1 MAEVKYFQH
10 YCFRW
15 ADLNSIK
22 RRQKTTWR
30 FTIAIICQVP
40 ATIKNKLKLNVAGSP
55 FFWRPRI
62 NARNRTVQKV
72 LAWPLSFCSTMPE
85 TRDSIQDIWGP
96 RTPYTGDWPVRVD
109 ERTSEV
115 PDHWVQSACVLCS
128 NGCGCDIGV
137 KNGRIVGVRGRA
149 VDRVNH
155 GRLGPKGLHGWE
167 ANHSPDRLTT
177 PLIRR
182 NGQLEPA
189 TWDEAM
195 SLIVS
200 KSKELIEQ
208 HTASSIGFYTS
219 GQLFIEEYYT
229 LGVLGKAGLGTPHMD
244 GNTRLCTA
252 TAGAALKISFGT
264 DGQAGSYSDLDTT
277 DAVLLVGHNMASQQ
291 TVLWTRILDRLEA
304 PNPPK
309 LVVIDPRRTYTA
321 EKATVHL
328 APRVGTNIPVL
339 NGLLHLLIENGHVNH
354 DFVAAHT
361 VGFDEL
367 VKIVGK
373 WTPER
378 VEALTGVPAEKLRAA
393 AEILGTCQT
402 LVSTALQGVYQS
414 MQATAAAVQV
424 NNINLLRGLIGSPGN
439 AILQMNG
446 QPTSQNTRECGADG
460 DLPGFRNW
468 DNPDHIKELAK
479 LWNVEMDKIPHWA
492 PPTHAMQIWRY
503 CEQGSIQLLWIQAT
517 NPAVSMPELH
527 RIRTIL
533 QKKDLL
539 VIVQDAFLTETA
551 KLADVVLPT
560 ALWGE
565 RTGTFTNTDRTC
577 HISHKA
583 IDPPGEARSDFDI
596 LLDYARRM
604 DFRDKDDAP
613 LIKWSTPEEAFEA
626 WKACSKGRPCD
637 YSGMSYAKLSA
648 GSGIQW
654 PCNEQHPDGASHL
667 YPDHQF
673 NTHAD
678 YCETYGYDLVTGAEK
693 TPEEYKANDPNG
705 RAVLLGADY
714 EPPHE
719 EPDEAYP
726 LWFTTGRV
734 VYQFH
739 TRTKTGRARAL
750 QQAAPEGFV
759 QLSEEDAATYGIAEG
774 DLVEVS
780 SRRGRATEPARIGGI
795 EPGLVFMPFH
805 YGYWDQAEND
815 RKRAANE
822 LTITEWDAVSKQPHF
837 KYAAVRIRKVLA

>member
-1 MAEVKYFQH
+1 
-10 YCFRW
+10 
-15 ADLNSIK
+15 
-22 RRQKTTWR
+22 
-30 FTIAIICQVP
+30 
-40 ATIKNKLKLNVAGSP
+40 
-55 FFWRPRI
+55 
-62 NARNRTVQKV
+62 
-72 LAWPLSFCSTMPE
+72 MPE
-85 TRDSIQDIWGP
+85 TRDSIHDIWGP
-96 RTPYTGDWPVRVD
+96 RTPHQGRWPVRID
-109 ERTSEV
+109 ERTTAE

-167 ANHSPDRLTT
+167 ANNSPDRLTT

-189 TWDEAM
+189 TWEEAM
-195 SLIVS
+195 SLIVD
-200 KSKELIEQ
+200 KSKELIA
-208 HTASSIGFYTS
+208 HDTSGAIGFYTS
-219 GQLFIEEYYT
+219 GQLFIEDYYT

-264 DGQAGSYSDLDTT
+264 DGQAGSYADLDTT
-277 DAVLLVGHNMASQQ
+277 EAVLLVGHNMASQQ
-291 TVLWTRILDRLEA
+291 TVLWARILDRLA
-304 PNPPK
+304 SPNPPK
-309 LVVIDPRRTYTA
+309 LVVIDPRRTFTA
-321 EKATVHL
+321 EQATVHL
-328 APRVGTNIPVL
+328 APRAGTNVAVL
-339 NGLLHLLIENGHVNH
+339 NGLLRLLIENGHVNY
-354 DFVAAHT
+354 DFIENHT
-361 VGFDEL
+361 VGFEEL
-367 VKIVGK
+367 VKTVGK

-378 VEALTGVPAEKLRAA
+378 VEALTGVPADQLRAA
-393 AEILGTCQT
+393 ADILGTCQT

-424 NNINLLRGLIGSPGN
+424 NNINLLRGLLGSPGN

-468 DNPDHIKELAK
+468 NNPDHIKELAE
-479 LWNVEMDKIPHWA
+479 LWNVDVDKIPHWA
-492 PPTHAMQIWRY
+492 PPTHTMQIWRY
-503 CEQGSIQLLWIQAT
+503 CETGTIKLLWIQAT
-517 NPAVSMPELH
+517 NPAVSMPELG
-527 RIRTIL
+527 RIRKIL
-533 QKKDLL
+533 EKKDLL
-539 VIVQDAFLTETA
+539 VIVQDAFMTETA
-551 KLADVVLPT
+551 KRADVVLPA

-565 RTGTFTNTDRTC
+565 KTGTFTNTDRTV

-583 IDPPGEARSDFDI
+583 VDPPGQARPDFEI
-596 LLDYARRM
+596 FLDYARRM
-604 DFRDKDDAP
+604 DFRDKDGAP
-613 LIKWSTPEEAFEA
+613 LIKWNTPEEAFEA

-654 PCNEQHPDGASHL
+654 PCNEQYPDGAPHL
-667 YPDHQF
+667 YPDHRF

-693 TPEEYKANDPNG
+693 TPEEYKAHAPNG
-705 RAVLLGADY
+705 RAVLLAADY

-719 EPDEAYP
+719 EPDETYP

-734 VYQFH
+734 VHHFH

-750 QQAAPEGFV
+750 QAAAPEGFV
-759 QLSEEDAATYGIAEG
+759 QLSAEDATRYGIASG
-774 DLVEVS
+774 DLVEVT

-805 YGYWDQAEND
+805 YGYWDQEEGG
-815 RKRAANE
+815 RPRAANE
-822 LTITEWDAVSKQPHF
+822 LTLTEWDPVSKQPHF
-837 KYAAVRIRKVLA
+837 KYAAVRIRKVTA

>member
-1 MAEVKYFQH
+1 
-10 YCFRW
+10 
-15 ADLNSIK
+15 
-22 RRQKTTWR
+22 
-30 FTIAIICQVP
+30 
-40 ATIKNKLKLNVAGSP
+40 
-55 FFWRPRI
+55 
-62 NARNRTVQKV
+62 
-72 LAWPLSFCSTMPE
+72 MPE
-85 TRDSIQDIWGP
+85 TRDSIQDIWGA
-96 RTPYTGDWPVRVD
+96 RTPYNGEWPTRID
-109 ERTSEV
+109 ERTTEE

-200 KSKELIEQ
+200 KSKELIEKD
-208 HTASSIGFYTS
+208 TSGAIGFYTS

-264 DGQAGSYSDLDTT
+264 DGQAGSYADLDTT

-291 TVLWTRILDRLEA
+291 TVLWTRILDRLEG

-309 LVVIDPRRTYTA
+309 IVVIDPRLTYTA

-339 NGLLHLLIENGHVNH
+339 NGLLNLLIENGHVNQE
-354 DFVAAHT
+354 FVQNHT

-367 VKIVGK
+367 KKTVSK

-393 AEILGTCQT
+393 AEILGTCQS

-414 MQATAAAVQV
+414 MQATASAVQI

-468 DNPDHIKELAK
+468 DNPDHIKELAD
-479 LWNVEMDKIPHWA
+479 LWNVDVDKIPHWA

-503 CEQGSIQLLWIQAT
+503 CETGSIKLLWIQAT
-517 NPAVSMPELH
+517 NPAVSMPELD
-527 RIRTIL
+527 RIRKIL

-539 VIVQDAFLTETA
+539 VIVQDAFLTETG
-551 KLADVVLPT
+551 KLADIVLPT

-583 IDPPGEARSDFDI
+583 IDPPDEARSDFDI
-596 LLDYARRM
+596 FLDYARRM
-604 DFRDKDDAP
+604 DFRDKDGAP
-613 LIKWSTPEEAFEA
+613 LIKWNTPEEAFEA

-654 PCNEQHPDGASHL
+654 PCNEQHPDGAAHL
-667 YPDHQF
+667 YPDFIF

-678 YCETYGYDLVTGAEK
+678 YCETYGYDLVTGAEMS
-693 TPEEYKANDPNG
+693 PEAYKANDPNG
-705 RAVLLGADY
+705 RARLLGADY
-714 EPPHE
+714 EHPHE
-719 EPDEAYP
+719 EPDDTYP
-726 LWFTTGRV
+726 LWFTTGRI
-734 VYQFH
+734 VYHFH
-739 TRTKTGRARAL
+739 TRTKTGRAKAL
-750 QQAAPEGFV
+750 QDAAPDGFV
-759 QLSEEDAATYGIAEG
+759 QISEEDAAKYGIAEG
-774 DLVEVS
+774 DLVEVT

-805 YGYWDQAEND
+805 YGYWDEAEGS

-822 LTITEWDAVSKQPHF
+822 LTLTEWDAVSKQPHF
-837 KYAAVRIRKVLA
+837 KYAAVRLRKVLA

>member
-1 MAEVKYFQH
+1 
-10 YCFRW
+10 
-15 ADLNSIK
+15 
-22 RRQKTTWR
+22 
-30 FTIAIICQVP
+30 
-40 ATIKNKLKLNVAGSP
+40 
-55 FFWRPRI
+55 
-62 NARNRTVQKV
+62 
-72 LAWPLSFCSTMPE
+72 MPE
-85 TRDSIQDIWGP
+85 TRDSIQDIWGA
-96 RTPYTGDWPVRVD
+96 RTPYNGEWPVRID
-109 ERTSEV
+109 ERTTEE

-137 KNGRIVGVRGRA
+137 KDGRIVGVRGRA

-195 SLIVS
+195 SLIVD
-200 KSKELIEQ
+200 KSKELVEK
-208 HTASSIGFYTS
+208 HTSSAIGFYTS
-219 GQLFIEEYYT
+219 GQLFLEEYYT

-264 DGQAGSYSDLDTT
+264 DGQAGSYADLDTT
-277 DAVLLVGHNMASQQ
+277 EAVLLVGHNMASQQ
-291 TVLWTRILDRLEA
+291 TVLWTRILDRLEG

-309 LVVIDPRRTYTA
+309 VVVIDPRLTYTA

-339 NGLLHLLIENGHVNH
+339 NGLLNLLIENGYVNH
-354 DFVAAHT
+354 EFLGKHT
-361 VGFDEL
+361 VGFEEL
-367 VKIVGK
+367 KKTVSK
-373 WTPER
+373 WTPKR
-378 VEALTGVPAEKLRAA
+378 VEQLSGVPAEKLRAA
-393 AEILGTCQT
+393 AEILGTCRT

-424 NNINLLRGLIGSPGN
+424 NNINLLRGLLGSPGN

-460 DLPGFRNW
+460 DLPAFRNW
-468 DNPDHIKELAK
+468 DNPEHIKDLAR

-503 CEQGSIQLLWIQAT
+503 CEMGSIKLLWIQAT
-517 NPAVSMPELH
+517 NPALSMPELD
-527 RIRTIL
+527 RIRKIL

-539 VIVQDAFLTETA
+539 VIVQDAFMTETA
-551 KLADVVLPT
+551 KLADVVLPS
-560 ALWGE
+560 AIWGE
-565 RTGTFTNTDRTC
+565 KTGTFTNTDRTC
-577 HISHKA
+577 HISHQA
-583 IDPPGEARSDFDI
+583 INAPGEARSDFDI
-596 LLDYARRM
+596 FLDYSRRM
-604 DFRDKDDAP
+604 DFRDKDGAP
-613 LIKWSTPEEAFEA
+613 LIKWTTPEECFEA

-637 YSGMSYAKLSA
+637 YSGMSYARLSA

-654 PCNEQHPDGASHL
+654 PCNEEHPHGAAHL
-667 YPDHQF
+667 YPDFAF
-673 NTHAD
+673 NTHFD

-693 TPEEYKANDPNG
+693 SPEEYKANDPNG

-719 EPDEAYP
+719 VPDEVYP
-726 LWFTTGRV
+726 LWFSTGRI
-734 VYQFH
+734 VYHFH
-739 TRTKTGRARAL
+739 TRTKTARARAL
-750 QQAAPEGFV
+750 QAAAPEGFV
-759 QLSEEDAATYGIAEG
+759 QLSEEDAAKYGIAEG
-774 DLVEVS
+774 DLVEVT

-805 YGYWDQAEND
+805 YGYWDEPKD
-815 RKRAANE
+815 GRKRAANE
-822 LTITEWDAVSKQPHF
+822 LTLTEWDAVSKQPHF
-837 KYAAVRIRKVLA
+837 KYAAVRIRKALA

>member
-1 MAEVKYFQH
+1 
-10 YCFRW
+10 
-15 ADLNSIK
+15 
-22 RRQKTTWR
+22 
-30 FTIAIICQVP
+30 
-40 ATIKNKLKLNVAGSP
+40 
-55 FFWRPRI
+55 
-62 NARNRTVQKV
+62 
-72 LAWPLSFCSTMPE
+72 MPE
-85 TRDSIQDIWGP
+85 TRDSIHDIWGP
-96 RTPYTGDWPVRVD
+96 RTPHQGQWPTRVD
-109 ERTSEV
+109 ERTTEE

-167 ANHSPDRLTT
+167 ANNSPDRLTT

-200 KSKELIEQ
+200 KSKELIKE
-208 HTASSIGFYTS
+208 HTASAIGFYTS
-219 GQLFIEEYYT
+219 GQLFIEDYYT

-252 TAGAALKISFGT
+252 TAGAALKITFGT
-264 DGQAGSYSDLDTT
+264 DGQAGSYADLDTT
-277 DAVLLVGHNMASQQ
+277 EAVLLVGHNMASQQ
-291 TVLWTRILDRLEA
+291 TVLWARVLDRLA
-304 PNPPK
+304 SPNPPQ
-309 LVVIDPRRTYTA
+309 LVVIDPRRTFTA
-321 EKATVHL
+321 EQATVHL
-328 APRVGTNIPVL
+328 APRAGTNVAVL
-339 NGLLHLLIENGHVNH
+339 NGLLHLLIENGHVNY
-354 DFVAAHT
+354 DFIENHT
-361 VGFDEL
+361 VGFEKL
-367 VKIVGK
+367 VKTVGK

-378 VEALTGVPAEKLRAA
+378 VEALTGVPAAKLWAA
-393 AEILGTCQT
+393 AEILGTCRT

-424 NNINLLRGLIGSPGN
+424 NNINLVRGLLGSPGN

-503 CEQGSIQLLWIQAT
+503 CETGSIKMLWIQAT
-517 NPAVSMPELH
+517 NPAVSLPELD
-527 RIRTIL
+527 RIRKIL
-533 QKKDLL
+533 KKKDLL
-539 VIVQDAFLTETA
+539 VVVQDAFMTETA
-551 KLADVVLPT
+551 KLADVVLPA

-565 RTGTFTNTDRTC
+565 KTGTFTNTDRTV

-583 IDPPGEARSDFDI
+583 VDPPGQARPDFDI
-596 LLDYARRM
+596 LLDYAQRM
-604 DFRDKDDAP
+604 EFRDKDGAP
-613 LIKWSTPEEAFEA
+613 LIKWTTPEECFEA

-637 YSGMSYAKLSA
+637 YSGMSYAKLSE

-654 PCNEQHPDGASHL
+654 PCNEQYPDGAAHL

-693 TPEEYKANDPNG
+693 QPQEYKANDPNG
-705 RAVLLGADY
+705 RAILLAADY

-734 VYQFH
+734 VHHFH

-750 QQAAPEGFV
+750 QAAAPEGFV
-759 QLSEEDAATYGIAEG
+759 QLSAEDAARYDIADG
-774 DLVEVS
+774 DLVEVT
-780 SRRGRATEPARIGGI
+780 SRRGRATEPARISGI

-805 YGYWDQAEND
+805 YGYWDQPED
-815 RKRAANE
+815 GRKRAANE
-822 LTITEWDAVSKQPHF
+822 LTITEWDPVSKQPHF
-837 KYAAVRIRKVLA
+837 KYAAVRIRKVTA